1 MKRYLLFV
9 KFSIVSICLHGQ
21 VQYYSG
27 DYTGN
32 GAATQTIT
40 GVGFQPDVIII
51 KCDDNTAPIICTST
65 MAAGHSK
72 DMTLTDASAT
82 VNTFMSAIGSD
93 GFTVKLNTLN
103 VNHNVYYFLCI
114 KSSGACRVGSYV
126 GNGAN
131 KAISGLGWQPEVVFI
146 IPDHT
151 TGAGNLGVCMSV
163 RGKSIQDMKFSLG
176 TSYGTMINSFDASG
190 FTVAATIGSQNTK
203 TYHYVAFNDEGTNFT
218 SSSYTGTAAASA
230 NITAAF
236 KPNFVM
242 VMNNGGSGNVPVAR
256 FQTFVGTKSFP
267 MGANMA
273 VIDMVT
279 AFNSS
284 PTGFARGADSRV
296 NVNGNTFYYWGIGG
310 TSTPTPVIFAS
321 IYAICHDRK
330 PKLCWS
336 TSTEVNSK
344 AFNVLRSSD
353 GYSFENIAIL
363 SASGN
368 SSQIQSYTF
377 IDNTAST
384 LQYYYKIKEI
394 DIDGLTQESKT
405 IVVNCLS
412 KRNFQVQLSPNP
424 YQVNTSLTI
433 VADTAGDFCINI
445 TDALGHEIAT
455 QLVTV
460 TEGENSIP
468 LALGNYANGL
478 YLIKL
483 TNNEGVSETIK
494 LIKNQ

>member
-1 MKRYLLFV
+1 MKRYLLILV
-9 KFSIVSICLHGQ
+9 FSIVSIYTYGQ

-32 GAATQTIT
+32 GAATQAIT

-51 KCDDNTAPIICTST
+51 KCDDNSAPIICTST
-65 MAAGHSK
+65 MTAGYSK
-72 DMTLTDASAT
+72 DMTLTDATAT

-103 VNHNVYYFLCI
+103 VNHNVYYFVCL
-114 KSSGACRVGSYV
+114 KSSGACHVGSYV

-131 KAISGLGWQPEVVFI
+131 KAITGCGWQPEVVFI

-151 TGAGNLGVCMSV
+151 TAAGNLGVCMSV

-218 SSSYTGTAAASA
+218 SSTYSGTASASA

-242 VMNNGGSGNVPVAR
+242 VMDNGGSGNVPVAR

-267 MGANMA
+267 MGANLA
-273 VIDMVT
+273 VIDMIT
-279 AFNSS
+279 GFNSS
-284 PTGFARGADSRV
+284 PTGFARGADARV

-310 TSTPTPVIFAS
+310 TSTPTPVTFTS
-321 IYAICHDRK
+321 LYAICNK
-330 PKLCWS
+330 GKSKLYWS

-344 AFNVLRSSD
+344 EFNILRSSD
-353 GYSFENIAIL
+353 GHSFENVGKL

-368 SSQIQSYTF
+368 SSQLQSYIF
-377 IDNTAST
+377 EDFSASA
-384 LQYYYKIKEI
+384 QHYYYKIKEI
-394 DIDGLTQESKT
+394 DIDGKEQESKT
-405 IVVNCLS
+405 IVLNCLNEHQS
-412 KRNFQVQLSPNP
+412 KAQLAPNP
-424 YQVNTSLTI
+424 YNENTSLTFLAYA
-433 VADTAGDFCINI
+433 ADIYTIEI
-445 TDALGHEIAT
+445 IDALGNTITVQSINVHEGVNTFPIN
-455 QLVTV
+455 L
-460 TEGENSIP
+460 S
-468 LALGNYANGL
+468 NYANGI
-478 YLIKL
+478 YLIKIL
-483 TNNEGVSETIK
+483 GNDGLNETVK